1 MKRLNLVWV
10 CGAALVACSEEVPV
24 GGFEGGGGQGGGL
37 EGGGPQGG
45 GDGAEGGGGAGAGGG
60 AQGASVRIH
69 LRSTTETFD
78 HQDGLSGQTP
88 LEHASGV
95 RSLTL
100 YRQEGDPSP
109 LVVFDLGQDSA
120 EVDYADGADTIAF
133 TAKTADLADGVFTL
147 ARVVHSW
154 VRYRVAATMHNGV
167 MVPGQFDNF
176 QVLSDGTLYEGEL
189 YDAGAYTYVF
199 GALGMEFPQSGA
211 DAPVPEWEAAG
222 GFSVRFED
230 GEWAYYFPVNLAI
243 DTDWG
248 TDTDVYLDVN
258 MHDSF
263 RWQDQSTAGFTSGVF
278 DVTPTTFE
286 PVLRF
291 GANSFS
297 VSVSGS

>member
-1 MKRLNLVWV
+1 MCIR
-10 CGAALVACSEEVPV
+10 
-24 GGFEGGGGQGGGL
+24 
-37 EGGGPQGG
+37 
-45 GDGAEGGGGAGAGGG
+45 D
-60 AQGASVRIH
+60 R
-69 LRSTTETFD
+69 
-78 HQDGLSGQTP
+78 
-88 LEHASGV
+88 
-95 RSLTL
+95 
-100 YRQEGDPSP
+100 
-109 LVVFDLGQDSA
+109 DSA

-167 MVPGQFDNF
+167 VVPGQFDNF

-248 TDTDVYLDVN
+248 ADTDVYLDVN

-263 RWQDQSTAGFTSGVF
+263 RWQDQPTAGFTGGVF